1 MIFII
6 GPNQN
11 QFFLKTFLFFKKSK
25 KLIFDATFPQSK
37 NLNIKRENKF
47 HWNKENI
54 KTKLK
59 VQARAFEVFEN
70 MNLKKNNLSSL
81 KKTVNDSNDASGI
94 INNMLTLK
102 NVNID
107 EETYWTYNKK
117 EKTVKKKASKKDS
130 KIN

>member
-1 MIFII
+1 
-6 GPNQN
+6 
-11 QFFLKTFLFFKKSK
+11 
-25 KLIFDATFPQSK
+25 
-37 NLNIKRENKF
+37 
-47 HWNKENI
+47 
-54 KTKLK
+54 
-59 VQARAFEVFEN
+59 

-117 EKTVKKKASKKDS
+117 EKTVKKKPVKKTV
-130 KIN
+130 K